1 VVLPRDIHKR
11 TGSDHSMI
19 TPFEYVNNCIP
30 PCYPVGYQYC
40 LIEEDKTVLEW
51 SSEQVQEAKD
61 LILQR
66 YNNGMRFV
74 FPGGV
79 RYV

>member
-1 VVLPRDIHKR
+1 
-11 TGSDHSMI
+11 MI
-19 TPFEYVNNCIP
+19 TPFEYVWDCIP
-30 PCYPVGYQYC
+30 PGYPVGYQYC
-40 LIEEDKTVLEW
+40 QVEEDKTVLEW
-51 SSEQVQEAKD
+51 SNEQVKEAKD

-66 YNNGMRFV
+66 YNNGIRFV